1 MTVQKAPRFLSL
13 KDIAQYSRQKGLA
26 LKEAVRSLLEEGGI
40 PEIFRRNAGLISVQN
55 QARLLDTPIFIAG
68 AGGLGGEVAA
78 LLAQLGAGNLYLCDY
93 DVFEESNT
101 NRQRFCDSLTLGL
114 PKAEITANALA
125 KKIPWGDFK
134 PVIHKLAPGD
144 FPECFKNCAIVVDCL
159 DSVAGK
165 ETLENEAMKAGIA
178 WLHGSVLEY
187 EGFACI
193 KARPGGTLKS
203 LYGSQIRESGAGSVL
218 SCTVAGVASVMAS
231 LFIRWLNKPDYS
243 SPLLHMDYS
252 IPELERFSL

>member
-1 MTVQKAPRFLSL
+1 MASQFLSL
-13 KDIAQYSRQKGLA
+13 KDIERYARKNGLA
-26 LKEAVRSLLEEGGI
+26 LKDAARTLLCEGKI
-40 PEIFRRNAGLISVQN
+40 PEIFRRNDGLISVRN
-55 QARLLDTPIFIAG
+55 QIRLLDMPIFIAG
-68 AGGLGGEVAA
+68 VGGLGGEVAS

-101 NRQRFCDSLTLGL
+101 NRQRFCDSSTLGR
-114 PKAEITANALA
+114 PKAEIAACALA

-144 FPECFKNCAIVVDCL
+144 VPECFKNCAIVADCL

-165 ETLENEAMKAGIA
+165 ETLENEAMKAGLA
-178 WLHGSVLEY
+178 WLHGSVLQH

-193 KARPGGTLKS
+193 KARASGTLKS
-203 LYGSQIRESGAGSVL
+203 LYGPQISVSGAGSVL
-218 SCTVAGVASVMAS
+218 SYTVAGVASVMTS
-231 LFIRWLNKPDYS
+231 LFMRWLNKPDYS